1 MSNKKVI
8 RLVLMFLSAI
18 IIGLG
23 ISFFVNAKLGADAM
37 TTFEEGLSNTLHL
50 DLSICLIIAN
60 GIFVLLTLLIDRK
73 SLHLTTLVYPLFISL
88 GIKISSLFVPS
99 LDNIVIRVFFM
110 LLALIIIGMGIG
122 LAVVCDSGN
131 NPYDGFVVSLSGI
144 TKIQFRY
151 VRAVCDLVVLA
162 FGVLLK
168 GSFGIG
174 TFVAILLQGTVGQFF
189 IEFFSK
195 NKTINNLTK

>member
-1 MSNKKVI
+1 MSNRKVI

-99 LDNIVIRVFFM
+99 LDNILIRVFFM
-110 LLALIIIGMGIG
+110 LLALIIIGIG

-131 NPYDGFVVSLSGI
+131 NPYDGFVVSLSRI